1 MTDIVLTHGT
11 VVTMNQRREIIR
23 DGAVAID
30 DNLISAVG
38 KTNEIKASHR
48 ADVELDCSGKL
59 ILPGLVDCHVHLAQA
74 LIRGCADDLSLVSW
88 LRERVHPMQ
97 GAYSP
102 KYGELSAKLCCL
114 EMIKS
119 GTTCFVESGLHWR
132 YGFNEIARVIE
143 DIGIRAALSKKLM
156 NLRGYADVPD
166 AICESMTE
174 DGETTMRQ
182 TLEMIKKWH
191 GKANN
196 RVHVWFGARTPGGCT
211 VDFYREMAEQARKH
225 RTGITIHLGEV
236 KVDIDYMRKEFKMTP
251 MEFMRHCD
259 VVGPHVIY
267 AHGVWIPQKDF
278 KILHE
283 TEGTVC
289 HCPASN
295 LKLASGFAP
304 VPEMLHAGVNVGLGC
319 DGGPSNNCYDMIRE
333 MKLAAIVHKARL
345 LEPEVLPAEQ
355 VLEMATLNGARATLW
370 GKELGSLES
379 GKLAD
384 LIGVNQSNPHLVPV
398 RNPISNLVYAAN
410 GSDVDTVIIDGKIVM
425 QGREVKT
432 IDEAKIV
439 ERAQDIGLEIDKRLG
454 LKTGPS
460 WPVK

>member
-11 VVTMNQRREIIR
+11 VVTMNERREIIR

-30 DNLISAVG
+30 GNRISAVG
-38 KTNEIKASHR
+38 KTNKIKASHR
-48 ADVELDCSGKL
+48 ADIELDCRGKL
-59 ILPGLVDCHVHLAQA
+59 ILPGLIDCHVHLAQA
-74 LIRGCADDLSLVSW
+74 LIRGCADDLSLVPW
-88 LRERVHPMQ
+88 LSERVLPLQ
-97 GAYSP
+97 GSYSTRE
-102 KYGELSAKLCCL
+102 GELSAKLCCI

-119 GTTCFVESGLHWR
+119 GTTTFVESLLHWR
-132 YGFNEIARVIE
+132 YGFNEIAKVV
-143 DIGIRAALSKKLM
+143 DNTGIRGVLSKSMM
-156 NLRGYADVPD
+156 NLRGYADQPD
-166 AICESMTE
+166 AIPEGMAE

-182 TLEMIKKWH
+182 ALEMIKKWH
-191 GKANN
+191 GKADN

-211 VDFYREMAEQARKH
+211 VDFYREISEQARKH

-251 MEFMRHCD
+251 MEFMRHCG

-267 AHGVWIPQKDF
+267 AHGVWIPQEDF
-278 KILHE
+278 KILRE
-283 TEGTVC
+283 TKGTVC

-345 LEPEVLPAEQ
+345 LDPEVLPAEQ

-384 LIGVNQSNPHLVPV
+384 LIVVNQNNPHLVPV
-398 RNPISNLVYAAN
+398 RNPVSNLVYAAN
-410 GSDVDTVIIDGKIVM
+410 GSDVETVIIDGKIVM

-432 IDEAKIV
+432 IDETEIV
-439 ERAQDIGLEIDKRLG
+439 EQAQEVGLEVDRRLG
-454 LKTGPS
+454 LETGPS

>member
-1 MTDIVLTHGT
+1 MADIVLTHAT
-11 VVTMNQRREIIR
+11 VATMNARREIIK
-23 DGAVAID
+23 DGAVAIES
-30 DNLISAVG
+30 NRIVG
-38 KTNEIKASHR
+38 VDKTEKIKPKYK
-48 ADVELDCSGKL
+48 ADIELDCAGKL

-74 LIRGCADDLSLVSW
+74 LLRGCADDLSLVAW

-97 GAYSP
+97 GTYSP
-102 KYGELSAKLCCL
+102 KVGELSAKLCCI

-132 YGFNEIARVIE
+132 YGFNEIAGVI
-143 DIGIRAALSKKLM
+143 DAVGIRAALSKKLM

-166 AICESMTE
+166 AIVESMVE

-182 TLEMIKKWH
+182 TLEMIRKWH

-196 RVHVWFGARTPGGCT
+196 RIHIWFGARTPGGCT
-211 VDFYREMAEQARKH
+211 VEFYQKIAENARKNH
-225 RTGITIHLGEV
+225 TGITIHLGEV
-236 KVDIDYMRKEFKMTP
+236 QQDIAYMRKEFKMTP
-251 MEFMRHCD
+251 MEFMRHCG

-278 KILHE
+278 KILRE
-283 TEGTVC
+283 TKGTVC

-304 VPEMLHAGVNVGLGC
+304 IPEMLKAGVNVSLGC

-333 MKLAAIVHKARL
+333 MKLAAIIHKARL
-345 LEPEVLPAEQ
+345 LDPKVLPAEQ
-355 VLEMATLNGARATLW
+355 VLEMATVNGARATLW
-370 GKELGSLES
+370 CKELGSLEP

-384 LIGVNQSNPHLVPV
+384 LIVVDQRKPHLVPV

-410 GSDVDTVIIDGKIVM
+410 GGDVDTVIIDGKIVM
-425 QGREVKT
+425 EGRELKT
-432 IDEAKIV
+432 IDETEIV
-439 ERAQDIGLEIDKRLG
+439 ERAQEAGLEVDKRLG
-454 LKTGPS
+454 LKIGS
-460 WPVK
+460 DWPVK

>member
-1 MTDIVLTHGT
+1 
-11 VVTMNQRREIIR
+11 MNQRREIIR

-30 DNLISAVG
+30 DNRISAVG

-48 ADVELDCSGKL
+48 ADIELDCSGKL

-132 YGFNEIARVIE
+132 YGFNEIARVVE

-191 GKANN
+191 GKADN
-196 RVHVWFGARTPGGCT
+196 RIHVWFGARTPGACT
-211 VDFYREMAEQARKH
+211 VDFYREIAEQTREH

-236 KVDIDYMRKEFKMTP
+236 KVDISYMRKEFKMTP
-251 MEFMRHCD
+251 MEFMQHCG

-278 KILHE
+278 KILRE
-283 TEGTVC
+283 TKGTVC

-304 VPEMLHAGVNVGLGC
+304 VPEMLQAGANVGLGC

-333 MKLAAIVHKARL
+333 MKLAAVIHKGRL
-345 LEPEVLPAEQ
+345 LDPEVLPAEQ

-384 LIGVNQSNPHLVPV
+384 LIVVDQRSPHLVPV

-425 QGREVKT
+425 QGRKVKT
-432 IDEAKIV
+432 IDETEIV
-439 ERAQDIGLEIDKRLG
+439 EQVQKVGLEVDKRLG
-454 LKTGPS
+454 LETGPS

>member
-1 MTDIVLTHGT
+1 MTDIALTHGT
-11 VVTMNQRREIIR
+11 VVTMNERREIIL
-23 DGAVAID
+23 DGTVAID
-30 DNLISAVG
+30 DNRISAVG
-38 KTNEIKASHR
+38 KTNEIKESHR
-48 ADVELDCSGKL
+48 ANIELDCSGKL
-59 ILPGLVDCHVHLAQA
+59 VLPGLIDCHVHLAQA
-74 LIRGCADDLSLVSW
+74 LIRGCADDLSLVPW
-88 LRERVHPMQ
+88 LSERVLPLQ
-97 GAYSP
+97 GSYSP
-102 KYGELSAKLCCL
+102 REGELSAKLCCI

-119 GTTCFVESGLHWR
+119 GTTTFVESLLHWR
-132 YGFNEIARVIE
+132 YGFNEIARVV
-143 DIGIRAALSKKLM
+143 DTIGIRGVLSKSMM
-156 NLRGYADVPD
+156 NLRGYADQPD
-166 AICESMTE
+166 AIPEGMAE

-182 TLEMIKKWH
+182 ALEMIKKWH

-211 VDFYREMAEQARKH
+211 VDFYREIAEQARKH

-251 MEFMRHCD
+251 MEFMRHCG

-278 KILHE
+278 KILRE

-304 VPEMLHAGVNVGLGC
+304 VPEMLHAGANVALGC

-345 LEPEVLPAEQ
+345 LDPEVLPAEQ

-384 LIGVNQSNPHLVPV
+384 LIVVNQNNPHLVPV
-398 RNPISNLVYAAN
+398 RNPVSNLVYAAN
-410 GSDVDTVIIDGKIVM
+410 GSDVDTAIIDGKIVM

-432 IDEAKIV
+432 IDETEIV
-439 ERAQDIGLEIDKRLG
+439 EKAQEVGLKVDKRLG